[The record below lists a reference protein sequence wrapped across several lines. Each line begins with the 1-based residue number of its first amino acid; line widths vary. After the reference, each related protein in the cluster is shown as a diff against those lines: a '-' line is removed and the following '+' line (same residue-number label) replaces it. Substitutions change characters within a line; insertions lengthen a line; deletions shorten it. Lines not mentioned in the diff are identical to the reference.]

1 MRRLGSAL
9 CVALLTGIVVGS
21 APTAG
26 AQAPPPCAPDTT
38 SAVTL
43 TTQERSEDAK
53 PVATHPVTVSA
64 EVDGQADNV
73 TVAPPPGTTVL
84 AGGEGDGGVH
94 MIVPAAPSVAIT
106 VTWRQPVEPDAECF
120 ATRVVTLP
128 VLAARPSHTVRTP
141 GPRYGATVAVV
152 PALTRP
158 DLSPVEV
165 SVAAVSKP
173 RLPPPSGKPRT
184 MVVPLRAEDQV
195 EYDKKLPSLSFIK
208 TRALCRAY
216 YLTCGTVTSIVAAL
230 QIDDDALGRGIVRGD
245 PRGPVSLLARTQ
257 PALRSARY
265 GLHIDAVPAKNK
277 IYGLDLQI
285 RQSGR
290 LLGRVRR
297 AGRCRSGRGPT
308 GTTYR
313 CTLTRSKTK
322 LG

>member
-1 MRRLGSAL
+1 MRRPFSAL
-9 CVALLTGIVVGS
+9 CVVVLAGIAGS
-21 APTAG
+21 ASSAV
-26 AQAPPPCAPDTT
+26 AQTPPPCAADATD
-38 SAVTL
+38 AVTL

-64 EVDGQADNV
+64 DVDGEAENV
-73 TVAPPPGTTVL
+73 TVAPPPGATVL

-94 MIVPAAPSVAIT
+94 FVVPAAPSVAMT
-106 VTWRQPVEPDAECF
+106 VTWRQPVEPDAECS
-120 ATRVVTLP
+120 AMRVISLP
-128 VLAARPSHTVRTP
+128 VLAARRSHTVRTP
-141 GPRYGATVAVV
+141 GPRYGASVAVV

-158 DLSPVEV
+158 DLSPLEI
-165 SVAAVSKP
+165 SVAVVSKP
-173 RLPPPSGKPRT
+173 RLPPPSVKPRT
-184 MVVPLRAEDQV
+184 MVVPLRAEDKV
-195 EYDKKLPSLSFIK
+195 TYDKKLPSLSFIK
-208 TRALCRAY
+208 TRELCRAY
-216 YLTCGTVTSIVAAL
+216 YLTCGSVTSIVAAL
-230 QIDDDALGRGIVRGD
+230 EIDDDALSRGIVRGD

-265 GLHIDAVPAKNK
+265 GLHVDAVPAKNK

-285 RQSGR
+285 RQSGH

-313 CTLTRSKTK
+313 CTVTRSKTK